1 MKLVVVGATGAT
13 GRRVVERALALGHHV
28 VAVARRPNAATLPC
42 ERLSL
47 RTGDVLDGASL
58 APAFADAH
66 AAVSCIGPDNNLSP
80 GNLMSL
86 GIPNIIAA
94 CRHAGVSRFVMQS
107 GITLTDGGELSTPDR
122 WALRAIRFVYRE
134 ALADKLPA
142 EQAVK
147 ESGLDWVIVRPAGLR
162 DRPAGKAYTA
172 GPQERVALL
181 RPLAF
186 TDCAD
191 CLVRAATVETDWVGQ
206 VVNVGH

>member
-1 MKLVVVGATGAT
+1 M
-13 GRRVVERALALGHHV
+13 
-28 VAVARRPNAATLPC
+28 
-42 ERLSL
+42 
-47 RTGDVLDGASL
+47 
-58 APAFADAH
+58 
-66 AAVSCIGPDNNLSP
+66 VSCIGPDNNLSP

-107 GITLTDGGELSTPDR
+107 GITLTDGAELSGPDR
-122 WALRAIRFVYRE
+122 WALRVIRFVYRK

-147 ESGLDWVIVRPAGLR
+147 ESGLNWVIVRPAGLR
-162 DRPAGKAYTA
+162 DQSATGTYTA
-172 GPQERVALL
+172 GPQARIELL

-206 VVNVGH
+206 IVNVGH